1 MFCALLNIEESSQFR
16 SRPTGRLSL
25 NSRVLK
31 RCFKRINSSIE
42 FLHLRNFLCP
52 FLQKNDVCFAS
63 ELVGLRLLTE
73 LVQQSNFMAIS
84 TCTVGFGKQTSSFGM
99 YPSGH
104 VSCASTSVPTMAW
117 QNQVHGQ
124 NKNWWPPVLKTNSVR
139 QGLLIRMVWTNIR
152 QGLVMSCRMYE
163 GHLSTFSFR
172 KFRG

>member
-1 MFCALLNIEESSQFR
+1 MLLGATNSDCAEDMCLVAMHLFLVANLVTETMPILCFVSHMFCALLNIEESSQFR

-31 RCFKRINSSIE
+31 KCFKRINSSIE

-104 VSCASTSVPTMAW
+104 VSCASTSVPTMA
-117 QNQVHGQ
+117 
-124 NKNWWPPVLKTNSVR
+124 
-139 QGLLIRMVWTNIR
+139 
-152 QGLVMSCRMYE
+152 
-163 GHLSTFSFR
+163 
-172 KFRG
+172 